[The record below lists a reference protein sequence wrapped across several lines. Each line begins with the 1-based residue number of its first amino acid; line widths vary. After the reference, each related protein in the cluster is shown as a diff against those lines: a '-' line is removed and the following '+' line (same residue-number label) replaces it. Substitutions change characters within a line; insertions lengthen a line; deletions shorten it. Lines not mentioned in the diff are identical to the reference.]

1 MCVHVFGCVAD
12 QDLDRFP
19 LALALIDMH
28 PEKQAAFFEL
38 LMQAF
43 RALVLE
49 PACKA
54 EADDAAC
61 PSGKRGGEERSRECS
76 AGGDHR
82 PRPCQRADIDEHAD
96 QSAFGSAIILPRDVS
111 DPCRGELVLE
121 LGRLLIGMAELL
133 RDSALARE
141 QA

>member
-1 MCVHVFGCVAD
+1 MRRHRFKQPKQRRIGHEAWTFGVGIELMCVHVFGCVAD

-61 PSGKRGGEERSRECS
+61 PSGKRGGAERSPECS
-76 AGGDHR
+76 
-82 PRPCQRADIDEHAD
+82 
-96 QSAFGSAIILPRDVS
+96 
-111 DPCRGELVLE
+111 
-121 LGRLLIGMAELL
+121 
-133 RDSALARE
+133 
-141 QA
+141 